1 MEKMDA
7 MEKKMNQLFDELVPT
22 DGKADTVA
30 GEIVRAYSRIAYRY
44 YNDGDM
50 LRLGYS
56 KETCNAAG
64 RYLAEKVPAA
74 KGLLDDMWG
83 CVWGKEY
90 EDDLLRV
97 GEAILAQLKK
107 HPELKTEKNEEDMW
121 DYYDKNVDVDDE
133 EDEYDEYDEDDE
145 EDEW

>member
-1 MEKMDA
+1 
-7 MEKKMNQLFDELVPT
+7 MEKKMDELFDELVPES
-22 DGKADTVA
+22 GKADTVA

-50 LRLGYS
+50 LGLGYG

-64 RYLAEKVPAA
+64 RYLAEKVTAA
-74 KGLLDDMWG
+74 EGLLEYMWG
-83 CVWGKEY
+83 GEQDKEY

-97 GEAILAQLKK
+97 GEAVLAQLKK
-107 HPELKTEKNEEDMW
+107 HPEFKTEKNEEDMW
-121 DYYDKNVDVDDE
+121 DYYDKDEDVDY
-133 EDEYDEYDEDDE
+133 EDDEDDE

>member
-1 MEKMDA
+1 MDMETLK
-7 MEKKMNQLFDELVPT
+7 KKMEELFDELVPMN
-22 DGKADTVA
+22 GKADTVA

-50 LRLGYS
+50 LGLGYG

-64 RYLAEKVPAA
+64 RYLAEKVPAV
-74 KGLLDDMWG
+74 GELLEYMWG
-83 CVWGKEY
+83 GEPNKDY

-97 GEAILAQLKK
+97 GEAVLAQLKK

-121 DYYDKNVDVDDE
+121 DYYDKYEDVD
-133 EDEYDEYDEDDE
+133 DEDDE
-145 EDEW
+145 EDEEDEW